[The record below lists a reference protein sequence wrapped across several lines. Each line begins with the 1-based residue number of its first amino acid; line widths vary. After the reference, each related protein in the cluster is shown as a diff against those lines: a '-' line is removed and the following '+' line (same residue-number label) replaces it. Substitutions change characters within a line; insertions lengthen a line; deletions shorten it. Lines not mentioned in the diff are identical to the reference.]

1 MNYQHIEDYRNY
13 PIVVRR
19 AHYKSCFL
27 FDDGKIKYE
36 TDVEFE
42 LVDVS
47 YAVIKL
53 NVSASST
60 IIKKFNISQL
70 VKKKFTPSLF
80 IKTKYSIKNELLCF
94 L

>member
-1 MNYQHIEDYRNY
+1 MQEIEETQLYSEDYLNYQHMADYRNY
-13 PIVVRR
+13 PIVIRK

-27 FDDGKIKYE
+27 FDDDKIKYE

-60 IIKKFNISQL
+60 IIKYVNISQL
-70 VKKKFTPSLF
+70 VKKNYNISV
-80 IKTKYSIKNELLCF
+80 Y
-94 L
+94 